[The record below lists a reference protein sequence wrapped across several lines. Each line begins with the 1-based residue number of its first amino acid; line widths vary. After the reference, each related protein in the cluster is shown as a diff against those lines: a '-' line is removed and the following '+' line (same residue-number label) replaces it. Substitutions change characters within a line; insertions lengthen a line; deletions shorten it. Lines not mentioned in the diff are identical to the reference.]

1 VSPNTSSQPA
11 LPAVTDP
18 GPWPTGP
25 HRRVGLLARRRGLL
39 AVSAGSV
46 LWGTTGVVVRQVH
59 AATGL
64 SAAAIG
70 CYRLAVAA
78 LVLAVVRPRRVRRG
92 MRAAWRNRRPLV
104 LSGIGLGGYQAL
116 YFLAVQDAG
125 VGVATLVSIGVAPVV
140 TTLGV
145 ALARRRRPGAGEVT
159 VLACALAGLILVSL
173 PELRRGPGGAGA
185 LGVLAAVG
193 SGAGYGLTVLLNRR
207 LSASVDAL
215 TMTVATCAIGG
226 CVLLPLAL
234 VAGPVLVADAASW
247 AGLLYV
253 AVVCTA
259 MAYGL
264 FYAGLRSTTG
274 EVAVVLT
281 LLEPLTASVLAVA
294 LLHEPLTGSTVIGGM
309 LMLACVVV
317 LYLRPAAGA
326 DH

>member
-1 VSPNTSSQPA
+1 MSPNTSSHHA
-11 LPAVTDP
+11 LPALTDAEP
-18 GPWPTGP
+18 
-25 HRRVGLLARRRGLL
+25 LLRGRRRRGLL

-70 CYRLAVAA
+70 CHRLAVAA
-78 LVLAVVRPRRVRRG
+78 LVLAVVRPGRVRRG
-92 MRAAWRNRRPLV
+92 MQVAWRSRRPLM

-116 YFLAVQDAG
+116 YFLGVQDAG

-140 TTLGV
+140 TTVGV
-145 ALARRRRPGAGEVT
+145 ALARRGRPGAVELT
-159 VLACALAGLILVSL
+159 VLAVALAGLILVSL
-173 PELRRGPGGAGA
+173 SGLRQGRGGEGT

-207 LSASVDAL
+207 LSGSVDAL
-215 TMTVATCAIGG
+215 TMTVVTCATGAT
-226 CVLLPLAL
+226 VLLPLAL
-234 VAGPVLVADAASW
+234 LAGPVLVTDAAAW

-259 MAYGL
+259 VAYGL

-281 LLEPLTASVLAVA
+281 LLEPLTASVLAVV
-294 LLHEPLTGSTVIGGM
+294 LLHEPLAASAVLGGM

-317 LYLRPAAGA
+317 LYLRPVAGA
-326 DH
+326 DR